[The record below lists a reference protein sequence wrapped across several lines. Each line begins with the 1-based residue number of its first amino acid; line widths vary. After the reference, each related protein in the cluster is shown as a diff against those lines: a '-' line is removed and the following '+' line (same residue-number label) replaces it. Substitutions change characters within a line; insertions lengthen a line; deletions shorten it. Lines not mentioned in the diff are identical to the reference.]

1 MDGAEENSLGKGIIS
16 SSSLWELLLGAA
28 GVPALWQDVL
38 GWVLA
43 AGDDPGVGLPVGAFL
58 APLGTRVVPF
68 PGHFGSA
75 HGTVMG
81 LSLCLCCQHGP
92 EQVLLQRVGVCGV
105 SELLC
110 MAGATLVFLFFF
122 FPK

>member
-1 MDGAEENSLGKGIIS
+1 MFWGA
-16 SSSLWELLLGAA
+16 
-28 GVPALWQDVL
+28 
-38 GWVLA
+38 VLA

-75 HGTVMG
+75 HRAVTG

-92 EQVLLQRVGVCGV
+92 EQVLLQCVRGERTAAYSWCNTG
-105 SELLC
+105 
-110 MAGATLVFLFFF
+110 FPLFFF
-122 FPK
+122 S